1 MNFCELFKKN
11 YEYSKT
17 RSLWTFY
24 EQKNIFLWTIRLEIL
39 FWQHWMESQ
48 FCFDHFFATTL
59 LSVFG
64 STIWVCCFDTL
75 FATTQRIWFDYLSVL
90 LRQFFCYNPCWVC
103 CFNNFFATTPVE
115 CVECIWFDY
124 LSVLLWQFFRYNPVE
139 CVECVECIW
148 FDYLS
153 VLLRQFFRYNPCWV
167 CWVYLVRL
175 FECVAS
181 KNFLLQPPLLS
192 VLSVLS
198 VFGSTICASTIFA
211 SNLKNRKTA

>member
-75 FATTQRIWFDYLSVL
+75 FATTPVECVERIWFDYLSVL
-90 LRQFFCYNPCWVC
+90 LRQFFCY
-103 CFNNFFATTPVE
+103 
-115 CVECIWFDY
+115 I
-124 LSVLLWQFFRYNPVE
+124 
-139 CVECVECIW
+139 
-148 FDYLS
+148 
-153 VLLRQFFRYNPCWV
+153 PCWV
-167 CWVYLVRL
+167 CWAYLVRL

-181 KNFLLQPPLLS
+181 TIFLLQPLLSVLSAFGSTIWVCCFDNFFATTLLS